1 MYWPGQRFPS
11 GLENLAFRRTV
22 PVVES
27 TLLSTND
34 SVPVSETGRA
44 LGISAERVR
53 QIENDALRR
62 LAEVRELQGVRAA
75 A

>member
-1 MYWPGQRFPS
+1 
-11 GLENLAFRRTV
+11 
-22 PVVES
+22 
-27 TLLSTND
+27 
-34 SVPVSETGRA
+34 
-44 LGISAERVR
+44 VR

>member
-1 MYWPGQRFPS
+1 MRYGIDGSEPQR
-11 GLENLAFRRTV
+11 L
-22 PVVES
+22 
-27 TLLSTND
+27 
-34 SVPVSETGRA
+34 SETGRA

>member
-1 MYWPGQRFPS
+1 MRYGIDGGDPKH
-11 GLENLAFRRTV
+11 L
-22 PVVES
+22 
-27 TLLSTND
+27 
-34 SVPVSETGRA
+34 SETGRV

-75 A
+75 AGAWLGR